1 MAQTLLSKD
10 PTLELNELI
19 HQKSKKKRKNTNKKN
34 GNNGFVYRKD
44 KRSMGKKSAD
54 AES

>member
-19 HQKSKKKRKNTNKKN
+19 HQKSKKKNTKKR
-34 GNNGFVYRKD
+34 NNGFVYRKD